1 MRDTASQT
9 AALLALLD
17 RFDVAEF
24 DYRDATRHIRV
35 TGGRPAK
42 ASVPAISA
50 PLSHPT
56 ADATSRQAIASP
68 GVGRFKAANR
78 DGLPRAVS
86 KGEVLGTLSTGLV
99 LMPVVSPNDAVLL
112 AIRHEDGMGVG
123 YGTLLFDIDTSR
135 G

>member
-1 MRDTASQT
+1 MSDTASQT

-35 TGGRPAK
+35 TGGRPAE
-42 ASVPAISA
+42 AAVPAISEPRSPPTQIA
-50 PLSHPT
+50 PTVH
-56 ADATSRQAIASP
+56 AITSP
-68 GVGRFKAANR
+68 GVGRFRAANR
-78 DGLPRAVS
+78 DDLPRAVS

-99 LMPVVSPNDAVLL
+99 LMPVVSPKDAVLL